1 MWLAPLAADSY
12 QEMPLK
18 VCPTCDRL
26 ILDPEMGCLECRE
39 TLKTPAVAAPD
50 QPALP
55 ETSSLG
61 PKEILMIVA
70 ALIAGGAV
78 TLMLLGPRKKV
89 TATIAVPPAVAA
101 SGFAGNTSDAAPA
114 TSAANWIDNR
124 EGWVAGDRKGVAFEL
139 PARNETQVWMRKVR
153 PLLVVRC
160 ATRATDVFVFTDS
173 AAAMEAQDEDHSV
186 AFALDDQPERR
197 ERWPDS
203 GSHDALFARDGV
215 TFAQELGRA
224 TTLRFSY
231 TPHNAAPV
239 VARFDVAGLSAKLA
253 PFAARCGGG
262 K

>member
-1 MWLAPLAADSY
+1 MWLAPLAADTY

-39 TLKTPAVAAPD
+39 TLKTPTVAAPD
-50 QPALP
+50 VP
-55 ETSSLG
+55 EVPKARGIG
-61 PKEILMIVA
+61 PKEVLMIVA
-70 ALIAGGAV
+70 ALIAGGAL
-78 TLMLLGPRKKV
+78 TLMLLGPRSKV
-89 TATIAVPPAVAA
+89 TAGVAVPQAVTA
-101 SGFAGNTSDAAPA
+101 SGFAGSTREAAPA
-114 TSAANWIDNR
+114 TSTATWIDNR
-124 EGWVAGDRKGVAFEL
+124 DGWVAGDRKGVAFEL

-160 ATRATDVFVFTDS
+160 ANRTTDVFVFTDS

-186 AFALDDQPERR
+186 TFALDDQAERS

-203 GSHDALFARDGV
+203 GSHDALFARNGV
-215 TFAQELGRA
+215 AFAQELGRA